1 MESPDL
7 GEIYLL
13 GSERHSWGSG
23 EGGLAEDGEVVRVT
37 RCVSDVVVLRR
48 TQDRFVSWGH
58 ASVSSRHAVATRTS
72 GRGMDER
79 REDASCRPRAR

>member
-13 GSERHSWGSG
+13 GSERQSWGSG

-58 ASVSSRHAVATRTS
+58 ADI
-72 GRGMDER
+72 GRDMDER
-79 REDASCRPRAR
+79 REDASACRPRAR